1 MACVSTVTATFSGK
15 QIQHIQFCCSG
26 HCAAATALPCC
37 VQISYNAKGGTRTW
51 CGCGPEE
58 PKECHIVVVHPSP
71 TAPPEILCAGV
82 CAQGQKCELK
92 KTEQGNAI
100 VFSCECEKG

>member
-1 MACVSTVTATFSGK
+1 MACVHSVTATFSGK

-26 HCAAATALPCC
+26 KCATGLPCC
-37 VQISYNAKGGTRTW
+37 VQISYNPNGGTRTW

-58 PKECHIVVVHPSP
+58 PKECHIVVVQSSP
-71 TAPPEILCAGV
+71 TTPAEIICAGV
-82 CAQGQKCELK
+82 CPKGEKCELK
-92 KTEQGNAI
+92 KTQQGNAF